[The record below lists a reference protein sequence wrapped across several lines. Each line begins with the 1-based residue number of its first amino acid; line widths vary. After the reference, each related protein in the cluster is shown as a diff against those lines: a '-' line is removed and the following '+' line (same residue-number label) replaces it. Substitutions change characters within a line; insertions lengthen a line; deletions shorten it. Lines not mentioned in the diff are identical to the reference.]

1 MSITTL
7 HVHQFFMFYSITMV
21 TLSDRKYEE
30 CRVQVRGNLVL
41 NLVIV
46 SSDHELIM
54 STKSNIYDCCHEK
67 RALTI
72 TFSEIHIFCQF
83 GLANCSWMQIYKDI
97 QDIVFFKH
105 VMTNLVRHVNTIL
118 TLLVEYVMKSRTSNF
133 VLFNPFQ
140 LFQEKKINNYLY
152 NCKCLTISTKMNKN
166 ILNIQVHLG
175 KSIR

>member
-1 MSITTL
+1 MHLCFYLQCLECIYIEISIIRKL
-7 HVHQFFMFYSITMV
+7 CNVDHHVTCT

-83 GLANCSWMQIYKDI
+83 GLANCS
-97 QDIVFFKH
+97 
-105 VMTNLVRHVNTIL
+105 
-118 TLLVEYVMKSRTSNF
+118 
-133 VLFNPFQ
+133 
-140 LFQEKKINNYLY
+140 
-152 NCKCLTISTKMNKN
+152 
-166 ILNIQVHLG
+166 
-175 KSIR
+175 